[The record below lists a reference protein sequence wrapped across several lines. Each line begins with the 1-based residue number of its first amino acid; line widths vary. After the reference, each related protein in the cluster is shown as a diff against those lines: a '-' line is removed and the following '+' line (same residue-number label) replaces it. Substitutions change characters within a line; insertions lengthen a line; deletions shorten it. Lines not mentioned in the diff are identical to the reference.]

1 MHCANRLGS
10 NSLVDLV
17 VFGRAAALRCGE
29 TVKPGAGK
37 GVAKPAATE
46 PHLARFARLRNAKGG
61 TPTAQ
66 LRADMQSAMQDD
78 AAVFRTA
85 ESLKS
90 GVEKL
95 GKVQARRGDLH
106 VTDRSLVW
114 NSDLMET
121 LEFENLI
128 VQAMVTGQSALNR
141 TESRGA
147 HARED
152 FPDRDDANWMKHTL
166 SWIDDATGK
175 VTNDYRPLHMNPLTN
190 DIAPIPPKARVY

>member
-1 MHCANRLGS
+1 M
-10 NSLVDLV
+10 
-17 VFGRAAALRCGE
+17 RCGE

-46 PHLARFARLRNAKGG
+46 PHLARFDRLRNAKGG

-95 GKVQARRGDLH
+95 GKVQGAARRSARDGPQPRVEFRSDGNARVRKPDRAGDG
-106 VTDRSLVW
+106 DRGKARS
-114 NSDLMET
+114 T
-121 LEFENLI
+121 
-128 VQAMVTGQSALNR
+128 AR
-141 TESRGA
+141 ESRGA

-175 VTNDYRPLHMNPLTN
+175 VTIDYRPVHMNPLTN